1 VQYLRANGWG
11 SAINGS
17 CAHVDGL
24 RWRRHGKSPI
34 DAARREAQNKMRS
47 EQDTCSGFD
56 RWPYWPTGS
65 PAALTPKVAWAF
77 AKRCGPAE
85 WQGLVAVTLDHLAAN
100 NYG

>member
-1 VQYLRANGWG
+1 LSPVLRAPNTRGVQYLRANGWG

-47 EQDTCSGFD
+47 
-56 RWPYWPTGS
+56 
-65 PAALTPKVAWAF
+65 
-77 AKRCGPAE
+77 
-85 WQGLVAVTLDHLAAN
+85 LVAVSTDDLTDRRARRPHSRPRLREHLQSDAAPQN
-100 NYG
+100 DRGW